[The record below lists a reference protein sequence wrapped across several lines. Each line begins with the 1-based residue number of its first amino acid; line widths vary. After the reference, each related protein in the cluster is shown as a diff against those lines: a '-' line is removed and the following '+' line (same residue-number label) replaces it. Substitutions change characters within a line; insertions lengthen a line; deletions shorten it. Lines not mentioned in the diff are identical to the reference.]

1 MYSYVGKRIKI
12 LVKFVVTIQM
22 ILFILAGILIWRT
35 MPEIGGAYIGVAIAV
50 IGCFIA
56 WINGLYMYAFGDIA
70 DNVEQINQKLGIG
83 VVLKEYEEPD
93 VTKVVVRRL

>member
-22 ILFILAGILIWRT
+22 ILFILAGVLIWRT

-50 IGCFIA
+50 IG
-56 WINGLYMYAFGDIA
+56 
-70 DNVEQINQKLGIG
+70 
-83 VVLKEYEEPD
+83 
-93 VTKVVVRRL
+93 